1 MKSVDLCLTPSALFF
16 PVALFLVLS
25 GSDQLT
31 SRCNPFSR
39 CFSCRAF
46 HSTNILNYPLT
57 LYCPVELPV
66 MVAVVISALAITV
79 STSHIDDEGSKCGWC
94 DLDLKFY
101 LILIHV
107 SSTHSTALTSFPN
120 ALW

>member
-1 MKSVDLCLTPSALFF
+1 
-16 PVALFLVLS
+16 
-25 GSDQLT
+25 
-31 SRCNPFSR
+31 
-39 CFSCRAF
+39 
-46 HSTNILNYPLT
+46 
-57 LYCPVELPV
+57 

-107 SSTHSTALTSFPN
+107 SSTHRTALTSFPN